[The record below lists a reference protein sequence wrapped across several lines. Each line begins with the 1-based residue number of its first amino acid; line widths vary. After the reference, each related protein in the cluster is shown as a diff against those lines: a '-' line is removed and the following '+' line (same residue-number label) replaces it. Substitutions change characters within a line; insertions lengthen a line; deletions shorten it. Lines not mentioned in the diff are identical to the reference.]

1 MKLSGY
7 DGQCVRILDR
17 FGDEFDGVC
26 TYNGAEYD
34 EHEFGRAE
42 ESLQIESFLFYKSDF
57 KSVRVLE
64 DEGGEYGR
72 FRDPYGKLEELTV
85 ADGTDAILDALDSD
99 EPEHVQRLLRCL
111 RAHLTSP
118 DPVSPDAASSAIVPD
133 ASPSATLD
141 REVLRTALKPLLTAP
156 DPATKTEAENLLVLL

>member
-34 EHEFGRAE
+34 EHEFGAFRR
-42 ESLQIESFLFYKSDF
+42 
-57 KSVRVLE
+57 VRVLE

-72 FRDPYGKLEELTV
+72 FRDPDGKLEELTV